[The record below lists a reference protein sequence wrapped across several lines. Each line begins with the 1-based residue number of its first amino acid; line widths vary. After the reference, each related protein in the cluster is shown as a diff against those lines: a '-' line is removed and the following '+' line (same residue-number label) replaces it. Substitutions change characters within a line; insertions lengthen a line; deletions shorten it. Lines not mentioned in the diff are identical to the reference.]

1 MGKVRT
7 KVIETAIEPEK
18 LKQIEELEKTL
29 PFSGEE
35 SETAPTKEKKTEK
48 KVSRPPKQRSKRY
61 RELVSLI
68 DKSTAYSAQEAIE
81 IVKKTATTRFDA
93 TIETHINLGLSTTKQ
108 EHKIRTMVTLP
119 YPTSPVSGRASRGK
133 QIKILVFA
141 SKDVAKI
148 KKLGFQI
155 GTDSTLKEI
164 EEGKINFNKIIA
176 DSAWMPKLANLAKV
190 LGPKGLMPNPKNNTL
205 TEDPLV
211 TLEEFSKG
219 KTELRMETSPI
230 IHISIGK
237 TSLEDKKLLE
247 NLTAIITAVRAAKPE
262 GFKKELIKS
271 IFLSATM
278 GPSVK
283 VDPQTVPLPQSSE
296 KES

>member
-18 LKQIEELEKTL
+18 LKQIEELEKSL
-29 PFSGEE
+29 IFSGEE
-35 SETAPTKEKKTEK
+35 SEAAPPKEKKVEK
-48 KVSRPPKQRSKRY
+48 KGREPKQRSKRY
-61 RELVSLI
+61 RELLSLI
-68 DKSTAYSAQEAIE
+68 DKSTVYSAQEAIE
-81 IVKKTATTRFDA
+81 IVKKTANNRFDP
-93 TIETHINLGLSTTKQ
+93 TIETHINLGLSPTKQ
-108 EHKIRTMVTLP
+108 EHKIRTVVSLP
-119 YPTSPVSGRASRGK
+119 HPTSGGK
-133 QIKILVFA
+133 KMKILVFTDKNA
-141 SKDVAKI
+141 DKI
-148 KKLGFQI
+148 KELGFRI

-176 DSAWMPKLANLAKV
+176 DSSWMPKLAKLAKV

-205 TEDPLV
+205 AEDPLV
-211 TLEEFSKG
+211 TLGEFSKG
-219 KTELRMETSPI
+219 KTELAMETSPI

-237 TSLEDKKLLE
+237 ASLEDKKLLE

-271 IFLSATM
+271 IYLSSTM

-283 VDPQTVPLPQSSE
+283 VDPSSIQA
-296 KES
+296 